1 MLAACD
7 ALALSGL
14 YTGTGTASGISDIA
28 RSLAQSLAKLYYG
41 KDLEAD
47 VHWRLMQVP
56 LAPRRAG
63 PLCRH
68 DHSAVQQVTRVRVPA
83 RVLRHSRD
91 RTLLRAR
98 MS

>member
-1 MLAACD
+1 MLVACD

-14 YTGTGTASGISDIA
+14 YMGTVTGTGTPGISDIA
-28 RSLAQSLAKLYYG
+28 RSLAPSLAKLYYG

-68 DHSAVQQVTRVRVPA
+68 DHSA
-83 RVLRHSRD
+83 LCSR
-91 RTLLRAR
+91 
-98 MS
+98 